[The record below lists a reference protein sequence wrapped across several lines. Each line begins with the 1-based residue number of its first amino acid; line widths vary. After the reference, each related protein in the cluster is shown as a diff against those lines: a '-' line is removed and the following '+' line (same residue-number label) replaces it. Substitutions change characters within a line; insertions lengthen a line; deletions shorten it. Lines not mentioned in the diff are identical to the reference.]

1 LAAPGITRT
10 GEKIACAGWV
20 VRTCSAAALWEAK
33 SCCSISCCS
42 ACSGVCGGGGGSR
55 HRFPFG
61 AAATVRGGGASA
73 ACGCSRTSADA
84 GGPTRRGGGG
94 SSARG
99 CSRTSAEAGGPT
111 RRGGGASAA
120 PDCSRTSADAGGPT
134 RRGGEAAVAACAARD
149 CSAVINGNETGLR
162 GGGKIRAGNALDLA
176 TSGGGPATASALG
189 IAFALVTAGA
199 FGICVAVESPA
210 EAPAATTEGSE
221 ASVGRSWSS
230 KVAGVGVGAG
240 SGVGAGAGNT

>member
-1 LAAPGITRT
+1 MAAPGITRT

-55 HRFPFG
+55 HRFPFE
-61 AAATVRGGGASA
+61 AAAST

-162 GGGKIRAGNALDLA
+162 AGGKIRAGNALDLA

-221 ASVGRSWSS
+221 ATVGRSWSS

-240 SGVGAGAGNT
+240 GGVGAGAGNT